1 MSAAQVLFATI
12 HTRFNADA
20 RLTFGV
26 KKTPVTKALAVN
38 TETWAKGLMAPEVLC
53 CISSSALQGV
63 LSVSTE
69 YYVKPNSRGFA
80 EVNARSGE

>member
-1 MSAAQVLFATI
+1 
-12 HTRFNADA
+12 
-20 RLTFGV
+20 
-26 KKTPVTKALAVN
+26 
-38 TETWAKGLMAPEVLC
+38 LMAPEVLC
-53 CISSSALQGV
+53 CISSSGLRGA